1 MRVSE
6 PLVCHHCWPTRPNWY
21 EACPHA
27 KEVIDRVYVGRPVS
41 ALENELDSRSDEC
54 FELRQDVKRLE
65 GEANELRAQLAR
77 TASGYAALVAV
88 AREIRDLGT
97 WSATEEGDLV
107 LTCSDGSTEIS
118 YLATRASVVA
128 RALTTLAEVGRG

>member
-77 TASGYAALVAV
+77 TASGYAALVDA
-88 AREIRDLGT
+88 AREALNGMPGGADESPCHTG
-97 WSATEEGDLV
+97 
-107 LTCSDGSTEIS
+107 LT
-118 YLATRASVVA
+118 TRAKCCQCRRVDGL
-128 RALTTLAEVGRG
+128 RAALGKLP